1 MKQSFKSIL
10 QYCFFIALGVLFVWL
25 TIKDIGQQE
34 WQQIKSSLQNA
45 RHWLLIPATGMLLL
59 SHYLRAIRWK
69 IMMEPLGYY
78 PSNFNTM
85 AAVMIGYL
93 ANTAVPRLGE
103 VMKCSILSK
112 YEGLKADKLIGTI
125 VVERLI
131 DVLCLLVVFVLALL
145 FQGHIIGDYVT
156 NAFGNFF
163 RDKSGDFA
171 SYKVLLLLFSFITI
185 FIIVIFLFK
194 RFAHLNIISKANS
207 ALKGLIQG
215 LNSIRLIKR
224 KGAFLFYTLL
234 IWLMYLLSTTAG
246 IYALRETEFL
256 GISGGLTALGV
267 GSIAMI
273 ITPGGIGAYPLL
285 IAKLMELYGL
295 DFKTIGTALGWLLWS
310 AQTIIILACG
320 VIFSALITYFNK
332 KKPAIETT

>member
-1 MKQSFKSIL
+1 
-10 QYCFFIALGVLFVWL
+10 
-25 TIKDIGQQE
+25 
-34 WQQIKSSLQNA
+34 
-45 RHWLLIPATGMLLL
+45 
-59 SHYLRAIRWK
+59 
-69 IMMEPLGYY
+69 
-78 PSNFNTM
+78 
-85 AAVMIGYL
+85 
-93 ANTAVPRLGE
+93 
-103 VMKCSILSK
+103 
-112 YEGLKADKLIGTI
+112 
-125 VVERLI
+125 
-131 DVLCLLVVFVLALL
+131 
-145 FQGHIIGDYVT
+145 
-156 NAFGNFF
+156 
-163 RDKSGDFA
+163 
-171 SYKVLLLLFSFITI
+171 LLFSFITI

>member
-1 MKQSFKSIL
+1 
-10 QYCFFIALGVLFVWL
+10 
-25 TIKDIGQQE
+25 
-34 WQQIKSSLQNA
+34 
-45 RHWLLIPATGMLLL
+45 
-59 SHYLRAIRWK
+59 
-69 IMMEPLGYY
+69 
-78 PSNFNTM
+78 
-85 AAVMIGYL
+85 
-93 ANTAVPRLGE
+93 
-103 VMKCSILSK
+103 
-112 YEGLKADKLIGTI
+112 
-125 VVERLI
+125 VERLI

>member
-10 QYCFFIALGVLFVWL
+10 QYCFFIGLGVLFVWL
-25 TIKDIGQQE
+25 TVKDIRQQE
-34 WQQIKSSLQNA
+34 WQQIQYSLQHA
-45 RHWLLIPATGMLLL
+45 RHWLLIPVIVMLLL
-59 SHYLRAIRWK
+59 SHYLRALRWK

-131 DVLCLLVVFVLALL
+131 DVACLLLVFMLALV
-145 FQGHIIGDYVT
+145 FQGHIIGDYVA

-163 RDKSGDFA
+163 RDKSGGFA
-171 SYKVLLLLFSFITI
+171 SYKVLLVLFSLLT
-185 FIIVIFLFK
+185 FIIILIFLFK
-194 RFAHLNIISKANS
+194 RFAHLNVITKVNNT
-207 ALKGLIQG
+207 LKGLLQG
-215 LNSIRLIKR
+215 LNSIRLIKK
-224 KGAFLFYTLL
+224 KGAFMVYTFL
-234 IWLMYLLSTTAG
+234 IWLLYLLSTTAG

-256 GISGGLTALGV
+256 GLAGGLTALGV

-310 AQTIIILACG
+310 AQTIIILVCG

-332 KKPAIETT
+332 KEPAIENA